1 MSNDGASMNV
11 NDPRLN
17 RLIGW
22 GGSIA
27 ALLVG
32 SGVIWVG
39 SQLVG
44 IKESLASMAA
54 TQREQTA
61 AVVAQ
66 LNKNDVRDDIQDGR
80 LNQLDREVSTLNG
93 RNLRGHTQEASRV
106 R

>member
-11 NDPRLN
+11 SDPLLS

-27 ALLVG
+27 AVIIG
-32 SGVIWVG
+32 SGILWVG
-39 SQLVG
+39 AQLVG

-54 TQREQTA
+54 TQRASAEA
-61 AVVAQ
+61 IVAQ
-66 LNKNDVRDDIQDGR
+66 LNKNDLRDDLQDGR
-80 LNQLDREVSTLNG
+80 INQLDREVATING
-93 RNLRGHTQEASRV
+93 RNLRGHQEASRG